1 MIMSIVQCYFGGWL
15 IALFALILLMSFF
28 YPFILIRDSNNMS
41 WLSLFLF
48 QPIVVSICVK
58 VIIRISEWW
67 VI

>member
-28 YPFILIRDSNNMS
+28 YPFILVKDSNKIG
-41 WLSLFLF
+41 WLGLFFF

-58 VIIRISEWW
+58 VIIKISEWW